1 MRAFGDKLLMAY
13 RDVQKQVSLPVGEI
27 VTIKKQAQTIMG
39 SEEEICEV
47 CGGNPIFA
55 DFNRLVPQRRLLQK
69 VVRQRGDRFEQVCL
83 ACIAIRVLS
92 HGLIEVKALQDMVK
106 KVDTR
111 IEVRKPPDS
120 PLDLPP
126 LMHRWADLEEEEG
139 FADLVAAFVRE
150 TRDPKKIAESV
161 DLDVFPTVAYAAD
174 ADSNVA
180 LIALR
185 PCDDGV
191 FGCYEPGRMSDLG
204 LFKLRDLL
212 DQHRYL
218 FPSKLGPIRGLIE
231 QLSPDKAALAT
242 VCTHLQSLVED
253 ADVKEILSA
262 YEQTNQ
268 GITAAA
274 DIALPSFPLGDAL
287 EELARLSDSAYRER
301 LVDKEAVALVYRKL
315 EPLLTQNTA
324 SLVSPLLVEND
335 LEEFDIFYRKPLSE
349 IDGRMDKQVQ
359 EQARVAEP
367 HIARVFQRM
376 EWIQRFYSQ
385 LPHDLEAAGIRVLPI
400 QTRYPEPL
408 YLVPAD
414 CLPVAS
420 HVLHK
425 SLATRLFSSRL
436 YNFLPQDGDNPE
448 ERTRTVVGRLATL
461 LFLSRVLP
469 KLLYGAVIV
478 FKHKQPLYMVLEAAR
493 NMIEELDRLRLDREK
508 GLDWSGILFGFADLR
523 GVISERGLVQTRP
536 PFGEMYQAIEISQKP
551 QVDRR
556 SLLSTMAMLK
566 GEEPWEVEKLP
577 EEGELPDIVGAT
589 LHLRGKRQR
598 WDKETLG
605 LLQKNRY
612 FKPTVFLKRMA
623 R

>member
-1 MRAFGDKLLMAY
+1 
-13 RDVQKQVSLPVGEI
+13 
-27 VTIKKQAQTIMG
+27 
-39 SEEEICEV
+39 
-47 CGGNPIFA
+47 
-55 DFNRLVPQRRLLQK
+55 
-69 VVRQRGDRFEQVCL
+69 
-83 ACIAIRVLS
+83 
-92 HGLIEVKALQDMVK
+92 
-106 KVDTR
+106 
-111 IEVRKPPDS
+111 
-120 PLDLPP
+120 
-126 LMHRWADLEEEEG
+126 
-139 FADLVAAFVRE
+139 
-150 TRDPKKIAESV
+150 
-161 DLDVFPTVAYAAD
+161 
-174 ADSNVA
+174 
-180 LIALR
+180 
-185 PCDDGV
+185 
-191 FGCYEPGRMSDLG
+191 
-204 LFKLRDLL
+204 
-212 DQHRYL
+212 
-218 FPSKLGPIRGLIE
+218 
-231 QLSPDKAALAT
+231 
-242 VCTHLQSLVED
+242 
-253 ADVKEILSA
+253 
-262 YEQTNQ
+262 
-268 GITAAA
+268 
-274 DIALPSFPLGDAL
+274 
-287 EELARLSDSAYRER
+287 
-301 LVDKEAVALVYRKL
+301 VDKETVALVYRKL
-315 EPLLTQNTA
+315 ESLLTQNTA